1 LAISNSVAPTITGSV
16 NVGGT
21 LTLSQG
27 TWLNSPTLTQQWQS
41 SSDGSLWNAI
51 SGATGL
57 TYVLTDAEA
66 GLFIRAQVFGTRT
79 YSSTF
84 TVTANSASTAKVPS
98 LVTLTNSVSPVVT
111 GAWTSGA
118 TLSTTNGTWTTAGT
132 FTYLWQSSSDNSSW
146 GTPVGSATSSTY
158 VVQSGDAGKY
168 LRVQVT
174 NTTSSGAGIAYSAPR
189 SKVGSPYNTALPT
202 ISGTLRIG
210 SLQTVTTGTWDN
222 STGIA
227 YTYQWQSSTNGISWI
242 NVASTTTTYT
252 PTFDVANLQIRATV
266 TAANSVGSAFVV
278 TAAVQNFLPPQ
289 ATAIPTTS
297 DTSTVSV
304 GQVITITSSGT
315 WPGSPSTFNNQWQ
328 RSSDGGTNWANISGA
343 TGATYTA
350 ATSELGYNIRLQFT
364 LTTNNG
370 SSSAY
375 SLPSVAVSP

>member
-1 LAISNSVAPTITGSV
+1 MTPTITGSV

-79 YSSTF
+79 YTTTYS
-84 TVTANSASTAKVPS
+84 VTANTASTARVPAV
-98 LVTLTNSVSPVVT
+98 VTLTNSVSPVVS
-111 GAWTSGA
+111 GAWTVGT

-132 FTYLWQSSSDNSSW
+132 FTYLWQSSSDNSTW
-146 GTPVGSATSSTY
+146 ATAAGSSQASSY
-158 VVQSGDAGKY
+158 VVLAGDSGKY
-168 LRVQVT
+168 LRVQIT
-174 NTTSSGAGIAYSAPR
+174 NTTTSGAGIAYSASR
-189 SKVGSPYNTALPT
+189 SKIGSPYNTALPT

-210 SLQTVTTGTWDN
+210 SVQTVTTGSAGWDN
-222 STGIA
+222 SPTSQSF
-227 YTYQWQSSTNGISWI
+227 QWQSSTNGISWI
-242 NVASTTTTYT
+242 NIGGATSSTYA
-252 PTFDVANLQIRATV
+252 PTFDLANQQIRAAV
-266 TAANSVGSAFVV
+266 TAANAVGSALVV

-289 ATAIPTTS
+289 ATVIPTTS
-297 DTSTVSV
+297 DTSTVAV
-304 GQVITITSSGT
+304 GQIISITSNGT

-328 RSSDGGTNWANISGA
+328 RSSDGGTSWANISGA

-350 ATSELGYNIRLQFT
+350 ATSDLGYNIRLQLT
-364 LTTNNG
+364 LTTNSG

-375 SLPSVAVSP
+375 SLPSVAISP